1 MPLTRRQIYRRRR
14 IVVFGGL
21 FAVLAGIAYLPLT
34 LFAPVTETAAA
45 LEVPSIQTPA
55 AAETSLPSYGA
66 SAIAALGYDGLLAQ
80 AGTTDAVP
88 MASITKVVTAL
99 TVLDAHPISADDPG
113 PAVTM
118 SAADVASYRDYV
130 ARNGSVA
137 PVSAGWTFS
146 ERELLEIMLID
157 SANNYAAT
165 LATWAFGSTDA
176 YLAAA
181 QAWLAKNQLDT
192 ITVVDT
198 SGLDPR
204 STGTVGDIVR
214 LGELALEHPVVAEIV
229 GTKSVEIHDIGTVK
243 NTNALI
249 GHDGIDGIKTGTLD
263 SFGANLLFSSSIQVG
278 SETIELVGVVLGGP
292 DHPTINAAIRDL
304 IAQAQAGFHEVQLV
318 AAGDVFA
325 SYTTPWGAET
335 RAIAGESA
343 SVVVW
348 GDTPIAVS
356 ATAGGIRLAEQG
368 DTVGQAVFTAGQ
380 RTLTVPLVLS
390 GDVDDPGPWWRL
402 GHPEIIF
409 GME

>member
-1 MPLTRRQIYRRRR
+1 VPLTRRQIYRRRR

-34 LFAPVTETAAA
+34 LFAPVTETAAS
-45 LEVPSIQTPA
+45 LEVPSIATPA

-80 AGTTDAVP
+80 AGTTEAVP

-118 SAADVASYRDYV
+118 SAADVASYRDYI

-137 PVSAGWTFS
+137 PVSAGWTFT

-157 SANNYAAT
+157 SANNYATT
-165 LATWAFGSTDA
+165 LATWAFGSTDD

-181 QAWLAKNQLDT
+181 RTWLAKNGLSG

-204 STGTVGDIVR
+204 SIGTVGDIVR
-214 LGELALEHPVVAEIV
+214 LGELALENPVMADIV
-229 GTKSVEIHDIGTVK
+229 GTKSIDIHDIGTVK
-243 NTNALI
+243 NTNGLI
-249 GHDGIDGIKTGTLD
+249 GHEGVDGIKTGTLD
-263 SFGANLLFSSSIQVG
+263 SFGANLLFSSSIEVG
-278 SETIELVGVVLGGP
+278 AETIELVGVVLGGP
-292 DHPTINAAIRDL
+292 DHPTINAAITEL
-304 IAQAQAGFHEVQLV
+304 ITQAKAGFHEVQLV
-318 AAGDVFA
+318 TAGDAFA
-325 SYTTPWGAET
+325 SYTTPWDAEA
-335 RAIAGESA
+335 RAVAAESA

-348 GDTPIAVS
+348 GATPVTVT
-356 ATAGGIRLAEQG
+356 ATVNGIRLAEEG
-368 DTVGQAVFTAGQ
+368 DAVGQAVFTAGQ
-380 RTLTVPLVLS
+380 QTVTVPLVLS
-390 GDVDDPGPWWRL
+390 SDVEDPGPWWRL

>member
-1 MPLTRRQIYRRRR
+1 M
-14 IVVFGGL
+14 FGGL
-21 FAVLAGIAYLPLT
+21 LAVLAGIAYLPLT
-34 LFAPVTETAAA
+34 LFAPVSETAPV
-45 LEVPSIQTPA
+45 LEVPSVATPA
-55 AAETSLPSYGA
+55 AAETSLPAYGA
-66 SAIAALGYDGLLAQ
+66 SGIAAIGYDGLLAQ

-118 SAADVASYRDYV
+118 SWADVASYRDYI

-137 PVSAGWTFS
+137 PVSAGWTFT

-181 QAWLAKNQLDT
+181 QAWLAKNDLTT

-204 STGTVGDIVR
+204 STGTVADIVR
-214 LGELALEHPVVAEIV
+214 LGELALAHPVVAQIV
-229 GTKSVEIHDIGTVK
+229 GTARIDIHDIGTVK

-249 GHDGIDGIKTGTLD
+249 GQAGIDGIKTGTLD
-263 SFGANLLFSSSIQVG
+263 TFGANLLFSSSIEVG
-278 SETIELVGVVLGGP
+278 AETIELVGVVLGGP
-292 DHPTINAAIRDL
+292 DHPTINAAIVDL
-304 IAQAQAGFHEVQLV
+304 VAQAQAGFREVQLV
-318 AAGDVFA
+318 EAGDTYA
-325 SYTTPWGAET
+325 SYTTPWDAVV
-335 RAIAGESA
+335 RAVAAESA

-348 GDTPIAVS
+348 GDTPIEVS
-356 ATAGGIRLAEQG
+356 ATANDIRLAEDG
-368 DTVGQAVFTAGQ
+368 ETVGQAVFTAGQ

-409 GME
+409 GMR

>member
-1 MPLTRRQIYRRRR
+1 VPLTRRQIYRRRR
-14 IVVFGGL
+14 IAVFGGL
-21 FAVLAGIAYLPLT
+21 LAVLTGIAYLPLT

-45 LEVPSIQTPA
+45 LEVPSIETPA
-55 AAETSLPSYGA
+55 AADTALPSYGA
-66 SAIAALGYDGLLAQ
+66 SAIAAIGYDGLLAQ
-80 AGTTDAVP
+80 AGTPDAVP

-118 SAADVASYRDYV
+118 SAADVASYRSYI

-137 PVSAGWTFS
+137 PVSAGWTFT

-181 QAWLAKNQLDT
+181 DAWLAKNQLTT

-214 LGELALEHPVVAEIV
+214 LGELALAHPVVAEIV
-229 GTKSVEIHDIGTVK
+229 GTKSIDIHDIGTVK
-243 NTNALI
+243 NTNGLI
-249 GHDGIDGIKTGTLD
+249 GHDGVDGIKTGTLD
-263 SFGANLLFSSSIQVG
+263 TFGANLLFSSSIQIG
-278 SETIELVGVVLGGP
+278 SQTIELVGVVLGGP
-292 DHPTINAAIRDL
+292 DHPTINAAITEL

-318 AAGDVFA
+318 AAGDTFA
-325 SYTTPWGAET
+325 SYTTPWDAEV
-335 RAIAGESA
+335 RAVAAESA

-348 GDTPIAVS
+348 GDTPITVT
-356 ATAGGIRLAEQG
+356 ATANGIRLAAED
-368 DTVGQAVFTAGQ
+368 DTVGEAVFTAGQ
-380 RTLTVPLVLS
+380 QTVTVPLVLS

-409 GME
+409 GMG